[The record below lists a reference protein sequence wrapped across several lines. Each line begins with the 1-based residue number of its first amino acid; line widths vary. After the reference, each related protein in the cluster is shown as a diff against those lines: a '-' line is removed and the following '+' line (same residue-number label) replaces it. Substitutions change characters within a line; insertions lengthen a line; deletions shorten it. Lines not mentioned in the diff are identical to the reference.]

1 MIQRTY
7 PALVRKEDD
16 SDFGVE
22 FPDFP
27 GCVTGGKTYDEASR
41 QAAVALQ
48 FHVDGM
54 TEDGEE
60 LPAPSTMDDV
70 IASAEARGAIPLLV
84 VAKIKQKSRA
94 VRFTATMDEAL
105 LQAIDEAVG
114 AGAASSRSGFLAE
127 SARRWL
133 QDKNT

>member
-1 MIQRTY
+1 MIQITY
-7 PALVRKEDD
+7 PALVRKDRK

-27 GCVTGGKTYDEASR
+27 GCVSGGTTYDDATR
-41 QAAVALQ
+41 QAALALQ

-54 TEDGEE
+54 IEDGEE
-60 LPAPSTMDDV
+60 LPEPSTMDQV
-70 IASAEARGAIPLLV
+70 VANAGAKGAIPFFV

-105 LQAIDEAVG
+105 LQAIDEAVD
-114 AGAASSRSGFLAE
+114 AGAAPSRSGFLAE
-127 SARRWL
+127 AARRRL
-133 QDKNT
+133 RKKAS